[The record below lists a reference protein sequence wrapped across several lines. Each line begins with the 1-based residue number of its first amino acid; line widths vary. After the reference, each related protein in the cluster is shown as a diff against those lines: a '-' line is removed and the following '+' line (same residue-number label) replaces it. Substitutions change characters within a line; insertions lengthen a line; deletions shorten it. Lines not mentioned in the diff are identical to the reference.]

1 MQVNN
6 QRKKAIFLC
15 ILLFKERQTLKDLT
29 VNKQCTSWLTC
40 HLAWRVLLT
49 SPGAFRRYIMS
60 IYSGKVLRK
69 EARGSGHA
77 RPCSGWRS
85 SLPVGSSSSLPFS
98 AAARSSPEL
107 SAAGHSPHTGR

>member
-6 QRKKAIFLC
+6 QLKKAIFLC

-29 VNKQCTSWLTC
+29 VNKQCTLWLTC

-69 EARGSGHA
+69 EARGLGHA

-107 SAAGHSPHTGR
+107 SADGHSPHTGR